1 MPAVDGMVLGAGAV
15 DVAVGVDAHA
25 AKTAVHAQN
34 AAMRIPEVETIIENP
49 YQKVRK
55 DSWCSRR
62 AACRA
67 FLSPVDSDSTTAHN
81 LHCRLTSRFTSP

>member
-1 MPAVDGMVLGAGAV
+1 MPAVGVMVLGAGAV
-15 DVAVGVDAHA
+15 DVGVGVDAQA
-25 AKTAVHAQN
+25 AKTTVYAQSVAV
-34 AAMRIPEVETIIENP
+34 RIPEVETIIENP

-55 DSWCSRR
+55 ESMRGRR